1 MPRGIPHHALN
12 WDAAK
17 NEIRDEAFE
26 EAAQSVQR
34 AIDIWKT
41 WDSDEGYEAINTA
54 INTAIGIMDRI
65 RGLKTR

>member
-1 MPRGIPHHALN
+1 MPRGIPHPALN
-12 WDAAK
+12 WEAAK
-17 NEIRDEAFE
+17 NEIRNEAFE

-54 INTAIGIMDRI
+54 IGIMERI
-65 RGLKTR
+65 RSLKSRIY